1 MTALPGLVQD
11 ARGQRIAPQPWMTM
25 AETRRVVAALQ
36 ARGTSVRYVGGCVR
50 DALAGRPVKDV
61 DLATPDPPDQV
72 VLLLNAAG
80 IKVVPTGLAHGTV
93 TAVANGRPFEITTLR
108 RDVETD
114 GRRAKVAFTDDWV
127 ADAARR
133 DFTMNA
139 LSASPDGA
147 LHDPFGGVADL
158 AAGRVRFVG
167 DAQQRIREDVLRI
180 LRFFRFHASHGRGA
194 PDPAGLAACATLASL
209 LPTLSAE
216 RIQAELLRLLE
227 TPDPAPVTAIM
238 IAHGIL
244 APILPDL
251 VESDR
256 LGALVTI
263 ERARGTGDRIR
274 RLAAM
279 MPPGTPAGAVVGE
292 QLRLS
297 NADKRRLAL
306 LTSPPIAAGAIALSR
321 DERTWRRV
329 LQAYGASATRDM
341 AFLAWADEAL
351 LGTVPDSDAAAFAA
365 LIALADDWRPI
376 AFPIAGRDV
385 QALGVPDGP
394 EIGRL
399 LAAVRR
405 WWEAEDY
412 RPGRKQ
418 CLARLGELAAALPEG
433 PPRGPSATP
442 AAG

>member
-1 MTALPGLVQD
+1 MTALPGLRD
-11 ARGQRIAPQPWMTM
+11 GPPNGALAPQPWMT
-25 AETRRVVAALQ
+25 APETQKVVAALQ
-36 ARGTSVRYVGGCVR
+36 ARGTGVRYVGGCVR

-72 VLLLNAAG
+72 VLLLTAAA

-93 TAVANGRPFEITTLR
+93 TAVAGGRPFEITTLR
-108 RDVETD
+108 HDVETD

-147 LHDPFGGVADL
+147 LFDPFGGIADL

-167 DAQQRIREDVLRI
+167 EAEQRIREDVLRI

-194 PDPAGLAACATLASL
+194 PDAAGLAACRAMASL

-216 RIQAELLRLLE
+216 RIQAEVLRLLE
-227 TPDPAPVTAIM
+227 APDPAPTVAIM
-238 IAHGIL
+238 IASTIL

-251 VESDR
+251 TESDR
-256 LGALVTI
+256 LAALVAI
-263 ERARGTGDRIR
+263 ERARGASDRIR
-274 RLAAM
+274 RLAAL
-279 MPPGTPAGAVVGE
+279 MPPGTPAGAVVAE
-292 QLRLS
+292 RLRLS
-297 NADKRRLAL
+297 NADKRRLTV
-306 LTSPPIAAGAIALSR
+306 LTSPPIAASAIALSR
-321 DERTWRRV
+321 DERAWRRV
-329 LQAYGASATRDM
+329 LQTYGAGDTRDI

-351 LGTVPDSDAAAFAA
+351 YGPVPDADAAAFAA
-365 LIALADDWRPI
+365 LIGLAEDWRPI
-376 AFPIAGRDV
+376 PFPIAGRDA
-385 QALGVPDGP
+385 QALGVPPGP

-399 LAAVRR
+399 LDAVKR

-412 RPGRKQ
+412 RPGRKE
-418 CLARLGELAAALPEG
+418 CLAKLREL
-433 PPRGPSATP
+433 ATP